1 MILSHGEPDVGER
14 KLWSPI
20 VRLMSYNVRS
30 LRDDKDA
37 VAAVIR
43 ACKADVVCIQEAPRF
58 LRWRSKCAALARE
71 SGMFVVTGGR
81 TAGAMLLLARI
92 GVDVEAAHDV
102 LLDKRPKLH
111 QRGLAV
117 GVLRVA
123 GERYAVASMHLSL
136 NDDER
141 GHQIPEVLGHMERLA
156 DGAPIVLAGDVNET
170 PDRPRWIALSR
181 RLTDAFT
188 VAPFGDGNTYSAAT
202 PYKRIDGIF
211 VDERIT
217 VVSCG
222 VPDVPGVAQASDHC
236 PVIADLRV

>member
-1 MILSHGEPDVGER
+1 
-14 KLWSPI
+14 
-20 VRLMSYNVRS
+20 VRLLSYNVRS
-30 LRDDKDA
+30 LRDDKVA

-58 LRWRSKCAALARE
+58 FRWRSKCAALARE

-81 TAGAMLLLARI
+81 VAGAMLLLARV
-92 GVDVEAAHDV
+92 GVDVDASYNV
-102 LLDKRPKLH
+102 LLEKTPDLH

-117 GVLRVA
+117 GVLRVN
-123 GERYAVASMHLSL
+123 GERYCVASMHLSL
-136 NDDER
+136 QDEER
-141 GHQIPEVLGHMERLA
+141 TRQIPEVLAHMERLA

-170 PDRPRWIALSR
+170 PDRPRWIELSK

-188 VAPFGDGNTYSAAT
+188 VAPFGDGNTYGAAA

-211 VDERIT
+211 VGAGVT

-222 VPDVPGVAQASDHC
+222 VPDVPGIAQASDHC
-236 PVIADLRV
+236 PVIADLRSP